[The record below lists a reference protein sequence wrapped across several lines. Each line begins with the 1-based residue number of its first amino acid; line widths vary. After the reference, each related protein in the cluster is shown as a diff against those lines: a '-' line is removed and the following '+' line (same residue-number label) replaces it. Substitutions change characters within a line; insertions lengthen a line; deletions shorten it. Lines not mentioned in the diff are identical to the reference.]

1 MGEGKGLQLD
11 GALASLL
18 AKDPSQPRKEPEI
31 AANIST
37 QLKHMELSA
46 LPLSMMRRIRDISHR
61 IKPKI
66 VIEVGAGIGNLSA
79 WLFDLWQ
86 REDTQPEA
94 YELVEAGPKFGIILN
109 RLIKRYGADDWARSR
124 VAKFDAICA
133 EATAWKLAAA
143 SSGNAAA
150 QGSMGDCPLNYP
162 ADLIIVD
169 VGMGQSE
176 CIRQALPL
184 LSEGGL
190 ILTTEPEVPTGDP
203 AEDDEI
209 GQAIISDF
217 QGWMDLVKELS
228 TSHHLAFQPITGGT
242 LVAIIKK

>member
-79 WLFDLWQ
+79 WLFD
-86 REDTQPEA
+86 
-94 YELVEAGPKFGIILN
+94 
-109 RLIKRYGADDWARSR
+109 
-124 VAKFDAICA
+124 
-133 EATAWKLAAA
+133 
-143 SSGNAAA
+143 
-150 QGSMGDCPLNYP
+150 
-162 ADLIIVD
+162 
-169 VGMGQSE
+169 
-176 CIRQALPL
+176 
-184 LSEGGL
+184 
-190 ILTTEPEVPTGDP
+190 
-203 AEDDEI
+203 
-209 GQAIISDF
+209 
-217 QGWMDLVKELS
+217 
-228 TSHHLAFQPITGGT
+228 
-242 LVAIIKK
+242 